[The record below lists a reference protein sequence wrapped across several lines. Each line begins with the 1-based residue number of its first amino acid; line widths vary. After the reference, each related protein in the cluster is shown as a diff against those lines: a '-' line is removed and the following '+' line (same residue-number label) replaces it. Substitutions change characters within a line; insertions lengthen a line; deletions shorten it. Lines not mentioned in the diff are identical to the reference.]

1 MKMNVFLTG
10 NVQVGKST
18 AIKRFLEKEN
28 ISPLGFTTHLDR
40 STGLL
45 TIKIIG
51 KDGDREIKAAA
62 PIGGS
67 RPVPDIEAFDRAG
80 KMLTDMDTSDCDML
94 IMDELGF
101 MERDAHVFT
110 DAVPVMLDRGIRTV
124 GVLRNKPDGPFWD
137 MLHERDD
144 TVIITVN
151 EENRDDI
158 PDIISRYIK

>member
-51 KDGDREIKAAA
+51 KDGDREIKSS
-62 PIGGS
+62 GS
-67 RPVPDIEAFDRAG
+67 DR
-80 KMLTDMDTSDCDML
+80 
-94 IMDELGF
+94 
-101 MERDAHVFT
+101 R
-110 DAVPVMLDRGIRTV
+110 
-124 GVLRNKPDGPFWD
+124 
-137 MLHERDD
+137 
-144 TVIITVN
+144 
-151 EENRDDI
+151 
-158 PDIISRYIK
+158 IKTCT

>member
-1 MKMNVFLTG
+1 MNVFLTG

-67 RPVPDIEAFDRAG
+67 RPVPDIKAFDRAG

-110 DAVPVMLDRGIRTV
+110 DAVPAMLDRGIRTV

-144 TVIITVN
+144 TVILTVD
-151 EENRDDI
+151 EEKQG
-158 PDIISRYIK
+158 RYP

>member
-1 MKMNVFLTG
+1 MNVFLTG

-18 AIKRFLEKEN
+18 VIKRFLEKEN

-40 STGLL
+40 STGVL

-110 DAVPVMLDRGIRTV
+110 DAVPAMLDRGIRTV

-144 TVIITVN
+144 TVILTVD

-158 PDIISRYIK
+158 PDIIARYMK

>member
-1 MKMNVFLTG
+1 MNVFLTG

-18 AIKRFLEKEN
+18 TIKRFLEKEN

-110 DAVPVMLDRGIRTV
+110 DAVPAMLDRGIRTV

-144 TVIITVN
+144 TVILTVD

-158 PDIISRYIK
+158 PDIISRYMK

>member
-18 AIKRFLEKEN
+18 AIKRYQEKEN

-110 DAVPVMLDRGIRTV
+110 DAVPAMLDRGIRTV
-124 GVLRNKPDGPFWD
+124 GVLRNK
-137 MLHERDD
+137 R
-144 TVIITVN
+144 TVRSGTCCTSAMI
-151 EENRDDI
+151 R
-158 PDIISRYIK
+158 SYLQ

>member
-10 NVQVGKST
+10 NVQAGKST

-110 DAVPVMLDRGIRTV
+110 DAVPAMLDRGIRTV

-144 TVIITVN
+144 TVILTVD

-158 PDIISRYIK
+158 PDIISRYMK

>member
-10 NVQVGKST
+10 NVQAGKST

-80 KMLTDMDTSDCDML
+80 KMLKETRMFLQMQCLQCSIGAYALSECSETS
-94 IMDELGF
+94 
-101 MERDAHVFT
+101 
-110 DAVPVMLDRGIRTV
+110 RTV
-124 GVLRNKPDGPFWD
+124 RSGTCCTSAMIRSYLQ
-137 MLHERDD
+137 
-144 TVIITVN
+144 
-151 EENRDDI
+151 
-158 PDIISRYIK
+158 

>member
-1 MKMNVFLTG
+1 MNVFLTG

-40 STGLL
+40 STGVL

-51 KDGDREIKAAA
+51 KDGNREIKAAA

-80 KMLTDMDTSDCDML
+80 KMLTYMDTSDCDML

-110 DAVPVMLDRGIRTV
+110 DAVPAMLDRGIRTV

>member
-1 MKMNVFLTG
+1 MNVFLTG

-40 STGLL
+40 STGVL

-51 KDGDREIKAAA
+51 KDGDREIKAAS

-80 KMLTDMDTSDCDML
+80 KMLTDMDTSDCDMF

-110 DAVPVMLDRGIRTV
+110 DAVPAMLDRGIRTV

-144 TVIITVN
+144 TVILTVD

-158 PDIISRYIK
+158 PDIISRYMK

>member
-1 MKMNVFLTG
+1 MNVFLTG

-40 STGLL
+40 STGVL

-80 KMLTDMDTSDCDML
+80 KMLTDMDISDCDML

-110 DAVPVMLDRGIRTV
+110 DAVPAMLDRGIRTV

-144 TVIITVN
+144 TVILTVD

-158 PDIISRYIK
+158 PDIISRYMK

>member
-1 MKMNVFLTG
+1 MNVFLTG

-62 PIGGS
+62 PVGGS

-80 KMLTDMDTSDCDML
+80 KMLTDMDISDCDML

-110 DAVPVMLDRGIRTV
+110 DAVPAMLDRGIRTV

-144 TVIITVN
+144 TVILTVD

-158 PDIISRYIK
+158 PDIISRYMK

>member
-28 ISPLGFTTHLDR
+28 ISSLGFTTHLDR

-110 DAVPVMLDRGIRTV
+110 DAVPAMLDRGIRTV
-124 GVLRNKPDGPFWD
+124 GVLRNKPDGPFWN

-144 TVIITVN
+144 TVILTVD

-158 PDIISRYIK
+158 PDIISRYMK

>member
-51 KDGDREIKAAA
+51 KDGDLEIKAAA
-62 PIGGS
+62 PMEDQDLYLIS
-67 RPVPDIEAFDRAG
+67 
-80 KMLTDMDTSDCDML
+80 MHLT
-94 IMDELGF
+94 
-101 MERDAHVFT
+101 AQV
-110 DAVPVMLDRGIRTV
+110 
-124 GVLRNKPDGPFWD
+124 
-137 MLHERDD
+137 
-144 TVIITVN
+144 
-151 EENRDDI
+151 
-158 PDIISRYIK
+158 RYLQIWIHQTAICS

>member
-1 MKMNVFLTG
+1 MNVFLTG

-18 AIKRFLEKEN
+18 VIKRFLEKEN

-40 STGLL
+40 STGVL

-80 KMLTDMDTSDCDML
+80 KMLTDMDISDCDML

-110 DAVPVMLDRGIRTV
+110 DAVPAMLDRGIRTV

-144 TVIITVN
+144 TVILTVD

-158 PDIISRYIK
+158 PDIIARYMK

>member
-1 MKMNVFLTG
+1 MNVFLTG

-18 AIKRFLEKEN
+18 VIKRFLEKEN

-51 KDGDREIKAAA
+51 KDGNREIKAAA

-110 DAVPVMLDRGIRTV
+110 DAVPAMLDRGIRTV

-144 TVIITVN
+144 TVILTVD

-158 PDIISRYIK
+158 PDIISRYMK

>member
-1 MKMNVFLTG
+1 MNVFLTG

-80 KMLTDMDTSDCDML
+80 KMLTYMDTSDCDML

-110 DAVPVMLDRGIRTV
+110 DAVPAMLDRGIRTV

-144 TVIITVN
+144 TVILTVD

-158 PDIISRYIK
+158 PDIISRYMK

>member
-1 MKMNVFLTG
+1 MNVFLTG

-80 KMLTDMDTSDCDML
+80 KMLTDMDISDCDML

-110 DAVPVMLDRGIRTV
+110 DAVPAMLDRGIRTV

-144 TVIITVN
+144 TVILTVD

-158 PDIISRYIK
+158 PDIISRYMK

>member
-1 MKMNVFLTG
+1 MNVFLTG

-18 AIKRFLEKEN
+18 VIKRFLEKEN

-40 STGLL
+40 STGVL

-110 DAVPVMLDRGIRTV
+110 DAVPAMLDRGIRTV
-124 GVLRNKPDGPFWD
+124 GVLRKKPDGPFWD

-144 TVIITVN
+144 TVILTVD

-158 PDIISRYIK
+158 PDIISRYMK